1 MASTPSVQFNPVI
14 TTSPQNT
21 FLVETQGYMAG
32 LCLDDPISRM
42 WLRSGPVSSSN
53 TQPLW
58 GGLPVELEVPA
69 LNTSHVGLNVLLSTT
84 NATITGFTVFDQ
96 AYNGVIAPGSTAPQY
111 GAGMSIAFY
120 DLGSRA
126 RLAVPVSSALA
137 SAAEGGS
144 IIQQVSW
151 NFTTNE
157 LDVYNSTTGALN
169 VKILYIN
176 SNSQTLTFDST
187 TGTLNWTAGDV
198 AVIQL

>member
-1 MASTPSVQFNPVI
+1 MANPSISFNPVV

-32 LCLDDPISRM
+32 LTLDDPVSRM

-69 LNTSHVGLNVLLSTT
+69 LNTSHVGLNVLLATT
-84 NATITGFTVFDQ
+84 NATITGFSVFDQ
-96 AYNGVIAPGSTAPQY
+96 AYNGVTAPGSTAPQY
-111 GAGMSIAFY
+111 GSGMSIAFY

-126 RLAVPVSSALA
+126 RLAVPVSSALS

-157 LDVYNSTTGALN
+157 LDVYSSTTGALN
-169 VKILYIN
+169 VKVLYIN
-176 SNSQTLTFDST
+176 SNSQTLTYSST
-187 TGTLNWTAGDV
+187 NGTLNWTAGDV

>member
-1 MASTPSVQFNPVI
+1 MANPSVSFNPVI

-21 FLVETQGYMAG
+21 FLVDTQGYMAG
-32 LCLDDPISRM
+32 LTLDDPMSRM

-69 LNTSHVGLNVLLSTT
+69 LNVTHVGLSVLLSAS
-84 NATITGFTVFDQ
+84 NATINGFTVFDQ
-96 AYNGVIAPGSTAPQY
+96 AYNGVTAPGSTAPQY

-144 IIQQVSW
+144 ILQQVSW

-157 LDVYNSTTGALN
+157 LDVYSSTTGALN
-169 VKILYIN
+169 VKVLYIN
-176 SNSQTLTFDST
+176 SNSQTLTYDST
-187 TGTLNWTAGDV
+187 TGTLNWTAGSV
-198 AVIQL
+198 AIIQL

>member
-1 MASTPSVQFNPVI
+1 MANPSISFNPVV

-32 LCLDDPISRM
+32 LTLDDPVSRM

-69 LNTSHVGLNVLLSTT
+69 LNVSHVGLTVLLATT
-84 NATITGFTVFDQ
+84 NATITGFSVFDQ
-96 AYNGVIAPGSTAPQY
+96 AYNGVTAPGSTAPQY
-111 GAGMSIAFY
+111 GSGMSIAFY

-126 RLAVPVSSALA
+126 RLAVPVSSALS

-157 LDVYNSTTGALN
+157 LDVYSSTTGALN
-169 VKILYIN
+169 VKVLYIN
-176 SNSQTLTFDST
+176 SNSQTLTYSPT
-187 TGTLNWTAGDV
+187 NGTLNWTAGSV

>member
-1 MASTPSVQFNPVI
+1 MASTPSVQFNPVV

-21 FLVETQGYMAG
+21 FLVDTQGYMAG

-69 LNTSHVGLNVLLSTT
+69 LNTSHVGLNVLLATT

-96 AYNGVIAPGSTAPQY
+96 AYNGVTAPGSTAPQF

-126 RLAVPVSSALA
+126 RLAVTRLVSAGISRRGREHHPAGL
-137 SAAEGGS
+137 
-144 IIQQVSW
+144 V
-151 NFTTNE
+151 E
-157 LDVYNSTTGALN
+157 LHHKRSSTSTTPRPEP
-169 VKILYIN
+169 
-176 SNSQTLTFDST
+176 
-187 TGTLNWTAGDV
+187 
-198 AVIQL
+198 